1 MGSLKSLYVGALPLL
16 GVPAVLVHHHE
27 ESAGTVFAVGA
38 VFFITLVASACVVL
52 SLRTEGQRHAGQKVA
67 ARTRGRLEVDKQVA
81 PFSVWAQKR
90 KRAG

>member
-1 MGSLKSLYVGALPLL
+1 MGSLKSLYVGARPLL

-52 SLRTEGQRHAGQKVA
+52 SLRAEGQRHAGQKVA
-67 ARTRGRLEVDKQVA
+67 ARMAGRLGVDKQAA
-81 PFSVWAQKR
+81 PHPVWERGK